1 MSPDLPPPGSGRPS
15 SNHDLLR
22 LGEVFIRFGAE
33 TLGQGVTLTSS
44 SWGRE
49 VNRLV
54 ADLAAEVERAPA
66 DAPGIQALREEI
78 ETLRAVLNSPRT
90 RHHWIDEGL
99 HAVRD
104 AAQVVRGEL
113 IRESVYVAEIGRI
126 LGL

>member
-1 MSPDLPPPGSGRPS
+1 MNPANAASGRE
-15 SNHDLLR
+15 NVKFDLER
-22 LGEVFIRFGAE
+22 
-33 TLGQGVTLTSS
+33 
-44 SWGRE
+44 

-66 DAPGIQALREEI
+66 DAPGIQDLREEI

-99 HAVRD
+99 RAVRD